1 MENMAPIDNISPIP
15 LGELFEMEDY
25 IYSSEAVDKE
35 GQSTPDGQ
43 GCDIPLPTL
52 INQGA
57 DTEPLIREQQEEGSQ
72 AAIRAHME
80 DQMRYER
87 EKRDHEIELM
97 TMKKEME
104 EMRFKRERQQ
114 KLVDKITPW
123 RDNDQPLSY
132 LRRFKDTMT
141 AAMIPPVEWHTRLV
155 PLLSGRSL
163 DAYSKY
169 VPREATGNYPALK
182 DALLKDALLKDSL
195 LKDAL
200 LKDALLKDS
209 LLKDAL
215 LKDALLKDALL
226 KDALLKDA
234 LLKDALL
241 NDALLKD
248 ALLKDALLKDALL
261 KDALLK
267 DALLKDALLKDALLK
282 DALLKDAL
290 LNDALLKDALLKD
303 ALLKDALLKDALLKD
318 ALLKDALLKD
328 ALLKDALLKDA
339 LLKDALLKAL
349 GISKERCQ
357 REFWFYRKKQGDT
370 AQDAARDVETMA
382 ERMAEGCSSVE
393 EVVKLFSFN
402 KFLSLFPQEDA
413 EFVQLKK
420 PASILEAANVM
431 EEHIWRRGP
440 SRDGYRKQNCFQ
452 GNIPP
457 PQGNSYKP
465 HRPTEM
471 IRNGLEQ
478 KDYLSQS
485 TPTDKPFNGGYGNKV
500 TLTNTYPYMF

>member
-1 MENMAPIDNISPIP
+1 MQDSNPSSRDQPQTHQGEPASGGCFNPMEHMMA
-15 LGELFEMEDY
+15 
-25 IYSSEAVDKE
+25 
-35 GQSTPDGQ
+35 Q
-43 GCDIPLPTL
+43 L
-52 INQGA
+52 INIQQQMM
-57 DTEPLIREQQEEGSQ
+57 TNNQEREEQQIERQ
-72 AAIRAHME
+72 RAHME
-80 DQMRYER
+80 DQMGYER
-87 EKRDHEIELM
+87 KKRDHEIELM
-97 TMKKEME
+97 TMQKEME
-104 EMRFKRERQQ
+104 EMRFKQEGQQ
-114 KLVDKITPW
+114 KLVYKITPW

-132 LRRFKDTMT
+132 LRRFEDTMT

-182 DALLKDALLKDSL
+182 DG
-195 LKDAL
+195 
-200 LKDALLKDS
+200 
-209 LLKDAL
+209 
-215 LKDALLKDALL
+215 
-226 KDALLKDA
+226 
-234 LLKDALL
+234 
-241 NDALLKD
+241 
-248 ALLKDALLKDALL
+248 
-261 KDALLK
+261 
-267 DALLKDALLKDALLK
+267 
-282 DALLKDAL
+282 
-290 LNDALLKDALLKD
+290 
-303 ALLKDALLKDALLKD
+303 
-318 ALLKDALLKD
+318 
-328 ALLKDALLKDA
+328 
-339 LLKDALLKAL
+339 LLKAL

-452 GNIPP
+452 RNNLP

-471 IRNGLEQ
+471 TRNGLEQ

-485 TPTDKPFNGGYGNKV
+485 TPTDKPFNGGYGNKI
-500 TLTNTYPYMF
+500 TLTNTFTLHVLSVERQGTREHNALVK